1 MKKILLAV
9 VLVAITATLA
19 LAVDISGEARGVFS
33 LDDSGLII
41 KSDRLR
47 LNFSSKND
55 DGTLSAYGRLEGG
68 FNKEPVV
75 KYAYG
80 TATLFDGMVAL
91 TAGRF
96 QNYDYTTQIGAN
108 LYWYSFSDSNDGY
121 SLAAYE
127 GALIQ
132 VLAVDGLSVGVGV
145 GSARQAAPD
154 EEWLDKA
161 FVATTDISILDLFV
175 KYTIADMGAV
185 VLEYSPAAGFDMDG
199 SFLSA
204 TVDYSGLEG
213 IDVVVG
219 GAKAAGGADWN
230 AFVQGDY
237 SADAIRVG
245 AGFGATFAATLDWAA
260 ELIASYDV
268 SDALYAG
275 VYASYDAAGSYT
287 AAAEIGWKP
296 VSKLLITVDP
306 AITDGAM
313 KLPIMFKA
321 NF

>member
-121 SLAAYE
+121 SLAAYD

-132 VLAVDGLSVGVGV
+132 LMPVDGLNVGVAV
-145 GSARQAAPD
+145 SGSRDAD
-154 EEWLDKA
+154 GA
-161 FVATTDISILDLFV
+161 FEATTDISILDLFV

-245 AGFGATFAATLDWAA
+245 AGFGATFAATFDWAA